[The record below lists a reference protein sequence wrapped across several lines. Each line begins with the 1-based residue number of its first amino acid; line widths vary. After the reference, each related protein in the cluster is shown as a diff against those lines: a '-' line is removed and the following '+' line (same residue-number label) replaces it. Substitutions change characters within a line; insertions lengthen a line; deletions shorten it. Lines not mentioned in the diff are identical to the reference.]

1 MEEITLEQLKAF
13 YVKEM
18 VNKDKLKIAR
28 QKFVQKHKDAG
39 DFDDLKREYNRVY
52 YEKKRAKKAD
62 NTID

>member
-13 YVKEM
+13 YAKEM

-28 QKFVQKHKDAG
+28 LKFVQKHKDAG

-52 YEKKRAKKAD
+52 YEKKKAKKAE
-62 NTID
+62 NKIC